1 MFSISI
7 FLIIGFG
14 QAFGSLPLP
23 NSSSDPLV
31 VKHLEKMWEGYHKA
45 VLFRKEQ
52 LPAME
57 YRDQAI
63 VFNDRTF
70 EDHIIDFDA
79 ILVFFHG
86 TGCIQCKD
94 FMGEYLDTAGELLMW
109 EPHISTG
116 LMDCSGDGVRTCNK
130 LRIPRLP
137 WLKLFKQGQDDRD
150 YGQAKKKSSIMKF
163 MRNFFG
169 SPAKKLRS
177 DEQVQD
183 YLAEEEGS
191 VLAFFDRSNS
201 EMKSVYN
208 EVAKELR
215 SLDFYFGYVTDSV
228 LREKYSQYDNKIVYI
243 RAKLLNSIHEERVSI
258 YQKQNSLEAT
268 SLQSWLI
275 KQQQGLMSFRHS
287 GNEYLFPSPLA
298 VIYFPVILDWDNA
311 AQATINTLGIRES
324 LMAVAKKFSE
334 KMNFAIS
341 NKRDYKYEL
350 QHCGHDQKKID
361 SQEPIVCIF
370 KEEDRFRMK
379 TSFGNDAFSEF
390 IENVLESRQARY
402 LKSEPVPSNTG
413 KDVIDVVS
421 TTMDELVFRS
431 KRDVFILFY
440 KPDCGHCQDLM
451 PVWERLGAAL
461 RTEQVDVARMNLR
474 DNEIPPE
481 FKEEMFVKEYPTMFL
496 KVSLWLLMMNNL
508 SHRAAAQ

>member
-1 MFSISI
+1 MFSIL
-7 FLIIGFG
+7 LIISFG
-14 QAFGSLPLP
+14 RALCLLPFP
-23 NSSSDPLV
+23 NSSSDPVV
-31 VKHLEKMWEGYHKA
+31 VKHLEKMWEGYNKA

-79 ILVFFHG
+79 ILVYFHG
-86 TGCIQCKD
+86 TKCYQCEG
-94 FMGEYLDTAGELLMW
+94 FMPEFLDTAGDLLMW

-116 LMDCSGDGVRTCNK
+116 LMDCSGAGIRTCNK

-150 YGQAKKKSSIMKF
+150 YGLAKKKSSMIKF
-163 MRNFFG
+163 MRNFYG

-177 DEQVQD
+177 MEEIKD

-191 VLAFFDRSNS
+191 VLSFFDKSNS
-201 EMKSVYN
+201 KMKSIYN

-215 SLDFYFGYVTDSV
+215 SLNFYFGYVTDSS
-228 LREKYSQYDNKIVYI
+228 LREVYSQYDSKIVYI
-243 RAKLLNSIHEERVSI
+243 RAKLLNSIHEEKVAI
-258 YQKQNSLEAT
+258 YQDSLEAT
-268 SLQSWLI
+268 SVQRWLI

-311 AQATINTLGIRES
+311 EQATINTLGIRES
-324 LMAVAKKFSE
+324 LMAVAKSFSE

-350 QHCGHDQKKID
+350 QHCGHDQRKID
-361 SQEPIVCIF
+361 SQEPIICIF
-370 KEEDRFRMK
+370 KEEDRFRME
-379 TSFGNDAFSEF
+379 TSFSNKAFSEF
-390 IENVLESRQARY
+390 MEKFLEGRQERY
-402 LKSEPVPSNTG
+402 LKTEPVPSNKG

-421 TTMDELVFRS
+421 TTMDEVVFRS
-431 KRDVFILFY
+431 RRDVFILFY
-440 KPDCGHCQDLM
+440 KPDCRHCQDLM
-451 PVWERLGAAL
+451 PVWESLGAAL
-461 RTEQVDVARMNLR
+461 RNEQVDVARMNLR

-496 KVSLWLLMMNNL
+496 KASLVFVEY
-508 SHRAAAQ
+508 